1 MTESD
6 NITVLGRVNFRNQDV
21 EYGIKLDDRRRHI
34 YTIGKTGSGKTTML
48 ENMIIDD
55 IKAGRGVGVIDP
67 HGDFAEKL
75 LNFIPEER
83 IDDVI
88 YFDPGDTEHP
98 IAFNPL
104 EKVRNEHM
112 HLIASG
118 LMGVFEK
125 IWIDVWSERMRYIL
139 NNALLALLEYPNA
152 TILGIMRILND
163 KKYRTEIVKNLK
175 DPVVKGF
182 WENEFA
188 KYEQRFAVEATA
200 AILNKI
206 GQLVSNPLVR
216 NVLGQ
221 PHSSI
226 NLRDVMDDG
235 KILIANLSKG
245 KIGED
250 NSALL
255 GAMIVTRLQMAA
267 MSRVDIPREED
278 RRDFYLYIDEFQNF
292 STESFVN
299 ILSEAR
305 KYRLNLTLA
314 HQYIAQLVGDNTKV
328 RDAIFGNVGTFIIFR
343 VGAEDAEFLE
353 KEFEPVFTANDLVN
367 LPKFNTY
374 TRLMIDGLA
383 GKPFSAITL
392 PPHKPQPESFRD
404 LIIENTRNKYSVPRE
419 TVEKQ
424 IRSEW
429 ESGSDVVQKK
439 IERRQEKGL
448 EILKQQPPKRSGK
461 RHEVNKEELREA
473 LGGENVGTSKSDEA
487 GHK

>member
-1 MTESD
+1 MTED
-6 NITVLGRVNFRNQDV
+6 GNITILGSCNFRNQNV
-21 EYGIKLDDRRRHI
+21 EFGIKSDDRRRHI
-34 YTIGKTGSGKTTML
+34 YTIGKTGSGKTTMM

-55 IKAGRGVGVIDP
+55 INAGKGVGLIDP

-75 LNFIPEER
+75 LDFIPEER
-83 IDDVI
+83 IEDVI
-88 YFDPGDTEHP
+88 YFDPADTEHP

-125 IWIDVWSERMRYIL
+125 IWVDVWSERMRYIL

-163 KKYRTEIVKNLK
+163 KKYRSEIVRNLK

-250 NSALL
+250 NSALM

-292 STESFVN
+292 STESFTN

-305 KYRLNLTLA
+305 KYRLSLTLA

-374 TRLMIDGLA
+374 TRLMIDGIA
-383 GKPFSAITL
+383 GKPFSTKTL
-392 PPHKPQPESFRD
+392 SPHKPQSQSFKD
-404 LIIENTRNKYSVPRE
+404 LIIENTRNKYTVPKE
-419 TVEKQ
+419 TVDKR
-424 IRSEW
+424 IRDEW
-429 ESGSDVVQKK
+429 GSGTEVVQEK
-439 IERRQEKGL
+439 IERRREKGL
-448 EILKQQPPKRSGK
+448 EVLRHQPPRRSGK
-461 RHEVNKEELREA
+461 RHEVNKEELREILSEA
-473 LGGENVGTSKSDEA
+473 NVVPSKSNET
-487 GHK
+487 GNK